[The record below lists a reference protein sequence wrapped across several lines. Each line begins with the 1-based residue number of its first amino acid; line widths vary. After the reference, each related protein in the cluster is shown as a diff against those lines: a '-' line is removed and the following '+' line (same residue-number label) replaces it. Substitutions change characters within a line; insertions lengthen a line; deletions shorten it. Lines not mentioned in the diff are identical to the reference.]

1 MGSARVARFAQMV
14 RARVSN
20 VWAACGLDQAQ
31 LAIVV
36 RDGDE
41 EVGVVVENL
50 IMDLCEHVFLRRA
63 TFPTYVGREAA
74 IVPGRARVVTH
85 SVAVPR
91 SANNVF
97 LFAPCRLKLT

>member
-1 MGSARVARFAQMV
+1 MGSARVARFAEMV

-20 VWAACGLDQAQ
+20 VWAACSLDQAQ

-50 IMDLCEHVFLRRA
+50 IMDLCW
-63 TFPTYVGREAA
+63 
-74 IVPGRARVVTH
+74 
-85 SVAVPR
+85 
-91 SANNVF
+91 NVF
-97 LFAPCRLKLT
+97 FYGARRFRRT